1 MKMRNSM
8 DAVSGCGRDDSSSG
22 GGGGSIK
29 RVTIKL

>member
-1 MKMRNSM
+1 M

-22 GGGGSIK
+22 GGGGGSIK